1 MLVKAT
7 ICLPDRNHHLLSV
20 KAGQGILA
28 SQSATSAA
36 ALQQMMQD
44 EKERQVAL
52 SAVGQEIRI
61 RMEAPSAAFIDQ
73 EDAFAAARVTIGA
86 AHGA

>member
-1 MLVKAT
+1 MSVKAT
-7 ICLPDRNHHLLSV
+7 ICFTERHHHLLSE
-20 KAGQGILA
+20 KAGQGTLA
-28 SQSATSAA
+28 TQSATSAA
-36 ALQQMMQD
+36 ALQQMMPD

-61 RMEAPSAAFIDQ
+61 RMEAPPAAFIDQ
-73 EDAFAAARVTIGA
+73 DHAFAAARVTIGA